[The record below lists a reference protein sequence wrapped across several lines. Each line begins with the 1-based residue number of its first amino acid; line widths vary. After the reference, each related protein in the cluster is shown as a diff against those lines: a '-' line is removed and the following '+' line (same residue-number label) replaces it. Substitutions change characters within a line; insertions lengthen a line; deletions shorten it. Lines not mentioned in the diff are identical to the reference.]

1 MAVIARYKCTL
12 LEGIFDTL
20 SKSPD
25 AKIAL
30 TGGFEF
36 STLEDVYYLKQ
47 NLRDKIESA
56 QIKRYGSIAE
66 LRKYADTTQDKDLR
80 IMIDVR

>member
-1 MAVIARYKCTL
+1 MAVIACYKCTL
-12 LEGIFDTL
+12 LKRIFDTL
-20 SKSPD
+20 SKSPN
-25 AKIAL
+25 ANIAL

-56 QIKRYGSIAE
+56 QIKRCGSIAE
-66 LRKYADTTQDKDLR
+66 LLKYAYTTGDRDLR